1 MPRER
6 TREVEHTVSVATLLK
21 GSADT
26 YMTAALV
33 KRVANDLVRKLPYPA
48 IGAAALIGA
57 ALGVAF
63 TRRRAATRI
72 PARRRLQGRLPK
84 TAE

>member
-1 MPRER
+1 
-6 TREVEHTVSVATLLK
+6 VSIATLLK

-26 YMTAALV
+26 FMAATLV
-33 KRVANDLVRKLPYPA
+33 KRVVSDVVRKIPYPA
-48 IGAAALIGA
+48 MGAAALIGA

-63 TRRRAATRI
+63 SRRREATRR